1 MDKSNTNWIDDLAT
15 AEADV
20 LGLCDSHCDIR
31 WSVNI
36 HSMGTWGLYLLLLAS
51 MMGIGLTAGRMSAF
65 QIDWNQA
72 IQKRLHVTSNVI
84 ALTKEIKLLGVTDV
98 VFRIVQE
105 LRR

>member
-1 MDKSNTNWIDDLAT
+1 
-15 AEADV
+15 
-20 LGLCDSHCDIR
+20 
-31 WSVNI
+31 
-36 HSMGTWGLYLLLLAS
+36 

-105 LRR
+105 LRRDEVDVSHKFRRLLVVTVVFGELLDNIVCLSGRTTIYLY